1 MIRETGEPT
10 YLLSDIA
17 YHKDK
22 FDRGFDKVI
31 DIWGA
36 DHQAHV
42 AKMKAV
48 AKMLNFKGGFDILV
62 LQLVAL
68 RGGEKMSKRLGN
80 VITLE
85 ELVDEIGLD
94 AARWFY
100 LQKSLDTH
108 IEIDLDLAKEQ
119 SEKNP
124 IFYVQYAHA
133 RICSILAKCKMKNG
147 KCEITAQNL
156 KLLNHPSELNLI
168 KKLIQLPEVI
178 EDTAKDY
185 QVQRLP
191 QYAMDLSA
199 VFHQF
204 YGDCRVIS
212 EDKNLTAARLSLV
225 LAAKIVLKNTLSLMG
240 ISAPEKM

>member
-1 MIRETGEPT
+1 
-10 YLLSDIA
+10 
-17 YHKDK
+17 
-22 FDRGFDKVI
+22 
-31 DIWGA
+31 
-36 DHQAHV
+36 
-42 AKMKAV
+42 
-48 AKMLNFKGGFDILV
+48 
-62 LQLVAL
+62 
-68 RGGEKMSKRLGN
+68 
-80 VITLE
+80 
-85 ELVDEIGLD
+85 
-94 AARWFY
+94 
-100 LQKSLDTH
+100 
-108 IEIDLDLAKEQ
+108 
-119 SEKNP
+119 
-124 IFYVQYAHA
+124 
-133 RICSILAKCKMKNG
+133 MKNG